1 MYDLH
6 NPLVRGFSH
15 KSAKN
20 LELVIA
26 FVFASIRVQTSRL
39 PELMAEYRKKGL
51 KSSWIW
57 GNKIKGLKYVRKHRK
72 DLYVRMMK
80 ILKAKKKD
88 CDLDLLMLFLEVPGL
103 GLPKSGFVVQLVAGK
118 AGCMDVHNL
127 RKYVPEVD
135 ASIGTPNYFQTSG
148 NSYATKLR
156 KAIEY
161 LDLTKVIGGCKVMW
175 NGWCTDR
182 SEDYPQHFPT
192 PFDVS
197 EVHLCIWK

>member
-57 GNKIKGLKYVRKHRK
+57 GNKIKGLKYVRKHRQ
-72 DLYVRMMK
+72 DLFMRMLK

-88 CDLDLLMLFLEVPGL
+88 CDLELLMLFLEIPGL
-103 GLPKSGFVVQLVAGK
+103 GLPKAGFVVQLVAGK
-118 AGCMDVHNL
+118 AGCMDVQNF
-127 RKYVPEVD
+127 RKHLPEVD
-135 ASIGTPNYFQTSG
+135 ASRGTPNYFQTSG
-148 NSYATKLR
+148 NSYATKLN

-161 LDLTKVIGGCKVMW
+161 LNLTKLLGGAKVMW
-175 NGWCTDR
+175 NEWCTDR
-182 SEDYPQHFPT
+182 SADYPVHFPT
-192 PFDVS
+192 PFYVS
-197 EVHLCIWK
+197 AVHLCIWK